1 MGNIMIGRTG
11 ILILAALLA
20 GASARAGHAQEMV
33 GKYKLVPALPRPGAT
48 EIFDNDR
55 GRVWDVI
62 YPPGMS
68 TGMHRHP
75 TDFVGVELVD
85 TMLKVTTPD
94 GVEHVNPIRR
104 GQIYML
110 PKGTT
115 HIEENVIGDPQRNSI
130 LIELKDAG
138 PASYDNHSQAP
149 AGFVALDQK
158 QVADNPRVILW
169 DAHWAVGAPAKAF
182 FQSHDMFL
190 VPIDAGT
197 LSITSPDDGAKT
209 LPLAGGQVVFLQGGH
224 VRTIQSTDGNVRAA
238 VVELK

>member
-1 MGNIMIGRTG
+1 MVGRMGVVV
-11 ILILAALLA
+11 LALLA
-20 GASARAGHAQEMV
+20 GASLRVQAQEMV

-48 EIFDNDR
+48 QILDNDR

-75 TDFVGVELVD
+75 SDFVGVELVD

-94 GVEHVNPIRR
+94 GVEKVSPIRR

-110 PKGTT
+110 PKGLT
-115 HIEENVIGDPQRNSI
+115 HIEENVAGQPQRNSI
-130 LIELKDAG
+130 LIELKDGGTHA
-138 PASYDNHSQAP
+138 YDNHSPAP
-149 AGFVALDQK
+149 AGFAALAQK
-158 QVADNPRVILW
+158 QAADNNRVTLW
-169 DAHWAVGAPAKAF
+169 DAHWAAGAPGKAF
-182 FQSHDMFL
+182 FQSHDMFI

-197 LSITSPDDGAKT
+197 LSITSPDDAAKS
-209 LPLAGGQVVFLQGGH
+209 LPLSSGMVEFLQGGH
-224 VRTIQSTDGNVRAA
+224 VRTIQSTAGNVRAA

>member
-1 MGNIMIGRTG
+1 MATRHGY
-11 ILILAALLA
+11 LILAALLA
-20 GASARAGHAQEMV
+20 GASAGGLHAQEMV

-94 GVEHVNPIRR
+94 GNEHVNPIRR

-115 HIEENVIGDPQRNSI
+115 HIEENVVGHPQRNSI

-138 PASYDNHSQAP
+138 PPSYDNHSQAP
-149 AGFVALDQK
+149 SGFAALGQK
-158 QVADNPRVILW
+158 QMADNARVILW
-169 DAHWAVGAPAKAF
+169 DAHWTPGAPAKAF
-182 FQSHDMFL
+182 FQAHDMFL
-190 VPIDAGT
+190 VPMDTGT
-197 LSITSPDDGAKT
+197 LSITSPDDAAKT
-209 LPLAGGQVVFLQGGH
+209 LPVAGGQVVFLQGGH
-224 VRTIQSTDGNVRAA
+224 VRTIQSSEGDVRAA